1 MFDDCQLSLPCAA
14 SFPLSLIINLL
25 VQVNRTHI
33 SIQLLTLLS
42 GLEELLSGEL
52 NGRGKLILDACEAA
66 VKKSQ
71 DLAKRIPKGKVF
83 ERVEKALQQVT
94 NS

>member
-1 MFDDCQLSLPCAA
+1 M
-14 SFPLSLIINLL
+14 
-25 VQVNRTHI
+25 

-42 GLEELLSGEL
+42 GLEEMLSGEM
-52 NGRGKLILDACEAA
+52 NGRGKLILDACDAA

-71 DLAKRIPKGKVF
+71 DLAKRIPKGKAF

-94 NS
+94 NSPRDPVMP

>member
-1 MFDDCQLSLPCAA
+1 M
-14 SFPLSLIINLL
+14 
-25 VQVNRTHI
+25 NRTQI

-42 GLEELLSGEL
+42 GLEEILTGDM

-71 DLAKRIPKGKVF
+71 DLAKRIPKGKTY

-94 NS
+94 IL

>member
-1 MFDDCQLSLPCAA
+1 M
-14 SFPLSLIINLL
+14 
-25 VQVNRTHI
+25 NRTQI

-42 GLEELLSGEL
+42 GLEEILSGDI
-52 NGRGKLILDACEAA
+52 NGRGKLILDACEVA

-71 DLAKRIPKGKVF
+71 DLAKRIPKGKAF

-94 NS
+94 ILKIICVL